1 VSRPPDAERPSLSLT
16 DTTGGIAVIGL
27 TLLVLLYSLV
37 AIGNILLGV
46 LLSVVLVGGYLAVQ
60 LLRELLSLFA
70 RLVTA
75 REREA
80 RATEVRAAAAAE
92 STGVEFDLPVDGRGS
107 TTAEVSDDRETE
119 TESDEEWAD

>member
-80 RATEVRAAAAAE
+80 RATEVRAAAAE
-92 STGVEFDLPVDGRGS
+92 STGVEFDLPVDGKES

>member
-1 VSRPPDAERPSLSLT
+1 
-16 DTTGGIAVIGL
+16 VIGL

-37 AIGNILLGV
+37 AIGNILLGA
-46 LLSVVLVGGYLAVQ
+46 LLSVLLVGGYLAVQ

-80 RATEVRAAAAAE
+80 RATEVRAAAVAE
-92 STGVEFDLPVDGRGS
+92 STDVEFDLPADGKES